1 MRRVLA
7 AKRTILAH
15 LEALG
20 GLALVLVR
28 GVVPVL
34 ALRTLQADGVSHDL
48 WLATFF
54 SKCGAHEQNRTVD
67 LILTKDVLCQLSYMG
82 LRIF

>member
-1 MRRVLA
+1 VLA
-7 AKRTILAH
+7 AKRTILAQ

-28 GVVPVL
+28 GVIPVL
-34 ALRTLQADGVSHDL
+34 ALRTLQADVVSHDG

-54 SKCGAHEQNRTVD
+54 LLSVEPMTVSEA
-67 LILTKDVLCQLSYMG
+67 ICHF
-82 LRIF
+82 LRSSFA

>member
-1 MRRVLA
+1 MRRVLP
-7 AKRTILAH
+7 AKRAILAH
-15 LEALG
+15 LQALG

-34 ALRTLQADGVSHDL
+34 ALRTLQADVVSHDW

-54 SKCGAHEQNRTVD
+54 LSVEPMTVSEAN
-67 LILTKDVLCQLSYMG
+67 CHF
-82 LRIF
+82 LRSSFA